1 MEYLNWVLIGIA
13 IPIITLLVIR
23 TKRRAKALD
32 ERIEQYKA
40 EQEQAKA
47 NGTYNPYQDF
57 IELFNKQQAKGR
69 KR

>member
-1 MEYLNWVLIGIA
+1 MEYLNWVLIGVSV
-13 IPIITLLVIR
+13 PIITLLVIR

-57 IELFNKQQAKGR
+57 IELFNSEQPKGR

>member
-1 MEYLNWVLIGIA
+1 MEHLNWVLIGVA
-13 IPIITLLVIR
+13 IPIIILLVIR
-23 TKRRAKALD
+23 TRKRAKALD

-57 IELFNKQQAKGR
+57 IELFNKQQPKGR